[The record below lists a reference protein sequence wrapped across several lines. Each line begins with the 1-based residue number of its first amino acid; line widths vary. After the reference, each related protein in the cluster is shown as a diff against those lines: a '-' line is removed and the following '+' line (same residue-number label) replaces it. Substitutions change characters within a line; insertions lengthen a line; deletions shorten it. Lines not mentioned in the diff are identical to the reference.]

1 MDHIY
6 YFDGNEKMISWIIE
20 TNEIKTEQRRTH
32 AEYYYDQ
39 ISAEQSKYIALHVGI
54 FWGVGR
60 FIIKNGD
67 TVKARIDLDTMFEH
81 LIQNKKSD
89 DPFIESRTN
98 FIKQLI
104 DQRGLDIRYQ
114 LIEPRNNLASKL
126 LNP

>member
-1 MDHIY
+1 
-6 YFDGNEKMISWIIE
+6 MISWAIE
-20 TNEIKTEQRRTH
+20 TNKTIVEQVRTH

-39 ISAEQSKYIALHVGI
+39 ISVEQSKYIGLHVGI
-54 FWGVGR
+54 FWSVGR

-67 TVKARIDLDTMFEH
+67 TVKVMLDQNLMFEH
-81 LIQNKKSD
+81 LAKNKKSN

-114 LIEPRNNLASKL
+114 LIEPKNNLASKL
-126 LNP
+126 LNS